1 MFIFSNSAVT
11 NTRAGHRISRTSKR
25 PSGWRD
31 GWLCFYFG
39 HVEIYAVKNDSHLF
53 YQNNQRRPMLERASG
68 IYMWDV
74 SGKRYL
80 DGSSGAMVC
89 NIGHSNP
96 NVLAAMQKQMGKST
110 FGYRLHFETD
120 SSEALACKTAE
131 LSPPGLNRV
140 FFVSGGSEAVESAI
154 KLARQYMIARGESQR
169 WKVISRFPS
178 YHGATLGALAVS
190 GYTPMSA
197 PFDPM
202 MRMMPKIPA
211 PRAYLDGLD
220 PELEATGHRYADML
234 DERIL
239 AEGPETVLA
248 FIVEPVGGASTG
260 ALVPPKGYMERIRS
274 ICDRYGILL
283 IHDEVM
289 TGGGRTG
296 RFLGG
301 DHWDAPPDIIAMS
314 KGFGGGYMPLG
325 AMIAHKD
332 IVEAVLDNGGFIHG
346 HTYAGNPLAC
356 AAGLAV
362 VNEIERQDLCGNAAR
377 MGALLKAR
385 LTGLMER
392 YPFVGDVRGLG
403 LLLAF
408 ELVADRQTMAPLPRD
423 LNAHARLVDIA
434 YDKGLIIYSRRTRGG
449 YSGDHFL
456 VCPPMIVT
464 EDQIEEIMTGLTAS
478 LNQFA
483 AEVSLPVSEAA

>member
-1 MFIFSNSAVT
+1 M
-11 NTRAGHRISRTSKR
+11 
-25 PSGWRD
+25 
-31 GWLCFYFG
+31 
-39 HVEIYAVKNDSHLF
+39 KNDSSLF
-53 YQNNQRRPMLERASG
+53 YLAGDSRPRLDRSSG

-96 NVLAAMQKQMGKST
+96 NVLAAMQAQMEKST

-120 SSEALACKTAE
+120 PSEQLADKTAQ
-131 LSPPGLNRV
+131 LAPGDLNKV
-140 FFVSGGSEAVESAI
+140 FFVSGGSEAVESTI
-154 KLARQYMIARGESQR
+154 KLARQYAIAIGESQR

-178 YHGATLGALAVS
+178 YHGATLGALALS

-220 PELEATGHRYADML
+220 PTIEATGHHYADML
-234 DERIL
+234 EQQIIT
-239 AEGPETVLA
+239 EGPETILA
-248 FIVEPVGGASTG
+248 FIIEPIGGASTG
-260 ALVPPKGYMERIRS
+260 ALVPPKGYMERVRQ
-274 ICDRYGILL
+274 ICDRYGVLL

-296 RFLGG
+296 HFFGSQ
-301 DHWDAPPDIIAMS
+301 HWDCVPDIIALS
-314 KGFGGGYMPLG
+314 KGFGAGYVPLG
-325 AMIAHKD
+325 AMIASD
-332 IVEAVLDNGGFIHG
+332 RIVDAVQDNGGFIHG
-346 HTYAGNPLAC
+346 HTYSGNPLAC

-362 VNEIERQDLCGNAAR
+362 IGEIESQGMTENAGR
-377 MGALLKAR
+377 MGRILKDR
-385 LTGLMER
+385 LTGLMDD
-392 YPFVGDVRGLG
+392 YPFIGDVRGLG

-408 ELVADRQTMAPLPRD
+408 ELVSDRDTMAPLPAE
-423 LNAHARLVDIA
+423 LGAYNRLVNIA

-456 VCPPMIVT
+456 VCPPMIIT
-464 EDQIEEIMTGLTAS
+464 EDGIDEIMTKLTAA
-478 LNQFA
+478 LDQYA
-483 AEVSLPVSEAA
+483 AEIAPALSGKI